1 MDCNRTRENL
11 SEDDKMTNIS
21 RPMILRIGTPKI
33 RKDLERVHK
42 LLVSAGYQKVA
53 EGEYVHTNEPT
64 LSAILGLD
72 EIRDKEGNLLQEV
85 IELILSD
92 ADSYVNQTIYN
103 ALATVFPLELTH
115 K

>member
-1 MDCNRTRENL
+1 
-11 SEDDKMTNIS
+11 MTNIS

-53 EGEYVHTNEPT
+53 EGKYVHTNEPT

-72 EIRDKEGNLLQEV
+72 EIRDKEG
-85 IELILSD
+85 
-92 ADSYVNQTIYN
+92 
-103 ALATVFPLELTH
+103 
-115 K
+115 